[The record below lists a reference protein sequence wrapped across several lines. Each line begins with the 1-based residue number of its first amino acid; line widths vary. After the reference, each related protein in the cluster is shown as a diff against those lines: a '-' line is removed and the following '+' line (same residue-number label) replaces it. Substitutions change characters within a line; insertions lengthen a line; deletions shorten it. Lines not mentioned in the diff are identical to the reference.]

1 MRGTASPPSR
11 RGPTPPETMGSCPPV
26 ARSFSPARLRAVGAG
41 PPAHHA
47 GGPSPLALRRA
58 RRPGLRAPRTAPR
71 ETIASAR
78 HFTMPAARPACG
90 PPRLPAPP
98 VARTTQASARAA
110 NKRRRPPVALDKLP
124 LTLVSA
130 ETRRHAAVA
139 SGAHPRHIRAIIC
152 PPRRTRRSVIPD
164 GTVTYQGMGGSE
176 PPADAA
182 ICRDRVTGPP
192 SRPWPLSRR
201 LGGCGYRPA
210 SEEGSLCPWLR
221 VTTRC

>member
-11 RGPTPPETMGSCPPV
+11 RGSTPPETMGSCPPV

-110 NKRRRPPVALDKLP
+110 NKRKRPPVALDKLP
-124 LTLVSA
+124 LTLVSGQSSRRKA
-130 ETRRHAAVA
+130 KASLSHTTRPLA
-139 SGAHPRHIRAIIC
+139 SFTTPG
-152 PPRRTRRSVIPD
+152 S
-164 GTVTYQGMGGSE
+164 SE
-176 PPADAA
+176 PISP
-182 ICRDRVTGPP
+182 
-192 SRPWPLSRR
+192 
-201 LGGCGYRPA
+201 RPA
-210 SEEGSLCPWLR
+210 SSKSPRSSNGRLFTLSSPHAHRTGDQHASGPAGNSGR
-221 VTTRC
+221 VFTVGHTTPR

>member
-130 ETRRHAAVA
+130 ETR
-139 SGAHPRHIRAIIC
+139 IC
-152 PPRRTRRSVIPD
+152 PQEAQEHPLMPRLRREALCCIPGSAGRD
-164 GTVTYQGMGGSE
+164 LEGGSW
-176 PPADAA
+176 
-182 ICRDRVTGPP
+182 V
-192 SRPWPLSRR
+192 
-201 LGGCGYRPA
+201 
-210 SEEGSLCPWLR
+210 
-221 VTTRC
+221 